1 MKATSLRA
9 DTLGF
14 ALVLGIVALLMFPAP
29 ATAGPEDL
37 RSALSDYAAGKY
49 DEALQ
54 KLRDYVASNPEDSEV
69 YDVLRDVEQRVLLRG
84 LARGGEHE
92 RLFKYLLHKSAPAER
107 ERLRDAEDIQEQVKI
122 AVEDSAWDKRRAAA
136 ATLQASGEH
145 AVQYLYPYL
154 GDANAEYVVNAILAL
169 RRLGDHAVMPLIEVM
184 SSDNARVRG
193 HAAVVLGDLKDERAL
208 PALLYAAESDSDASV
223 QEKARNAASQLGGG
237 GSAADAFVT
246 MGTRF
251 LNKDPEVLL
260 AFTDMKDVWRWEDGA
275 LQRYEIPAYL
285 YGYHVAEEYAAD
297 GLLAGNGNRAAS
309 ALLVRALLAQKVE
322 LAAAAGKG
330 GEDKSGVLKRMDQLV
345 SSQGLDAESGALRSA
360 IGDKDWEVA
369 VECCHAM
376 ARDYGGEPVAQTAI
390 VDALNAP
397 DQRVRYAAAIA
408 ALNMNPRSSFPG
420 AERVADIAAR
430 AAARSAVFQVLVV
443 DDNVDT
449 QGMMVAAL
457 NEAGFVTGS
466 DNDAHSGVNRTKG
479 NASMDVVV
487 IRANVG
493 ETAATVP
500 SQRAYTAMSAIDEIK
515 ADARTSAVRVLVLI
529 DGPNAD
535 KVQEMF
541 QTKYGDK
548 VAGYISPENFAAS
561 AFVDQVNQAAEA
573 GDLNADREAAN
584 RVAASAANA
593 LANVD
598 AYSSAF
604 PNLNTAVG
612 SLAEA
617 AVKGQD
623 ESIQLGAVKALGN
636 IAGGGADALVTA
648 LGSGSEAIQAAAAEA
663 LGRVL
668 AKVGGAAQGHIAA
681 LMNATDSD
689 SDLVR
694 TAAIGALGRNIQ
706 GMDPL
711 TRRKVFLKFRTKA
724 SALGGGGGDSGE

>member
-1 MKATSLRA
+1 MKARSLRA

-14 ALVLGIVALLMFPAP
+14 ALMLGIVALLMFPAP
-29 ATAGPEDL
+29 ATADPEDL

-49 DEALQ
+49 EEALE
-54 KLRDYVASNPEDSEV
+54 KLRAYVASNPEDNEV

-107 ERLRDAEDIQEQVKI
+107 ERLRDADDIKELVTT

-136 ATLQASGEH
+136 SALQASGEH
-145 AVQYLYPYL
+145 AVQYIYPYL
-154 GDANAEYVVNAILAL
+154 GAANADHVVNAILAL
-169 RRLGDHAVMPLIEVM
+169 RRLSDLAVMPLVEVM
-184 SSDNARVRG
+184 ASDNPRIRG

-208 PALLYAAESDSDASV
+208 PALLYAAEKDPEASV
-223 QEKARNAASQLGGG
+223 QEKARNAASKLGGG
-237 GSAADAFVT
+237 GSAADAYVT

-251 LNKDPEVLL
+251 LNKDPEVLR
-260 AFTDMKDVWRWEDGA
+260 AFTDMKDVWRWEEGA
-275 LQRYEIPAYL
+275 LQRYEVPAYL

-297 GLLAGNGNRAAS
+297 GMQADPANSGAN
-309 ALLVRALLAQKVE
+309 ALLVRSLLAQKVE
-322 LAAAAGKG
+322 VAAAATKG
-330 GEDKSGVLKRMDQLV
+330 GEEKAGVLSLFDQLV
-345 SSQGLDAESGALRSA
+345 SSQGLSAESDALRSA

-376 ARDYGGEPVAQTAI
+376 ARDYAGQPISQTAL

-397 DQRVRYAAAIA
+397 DQRVRYAASIA
-408 ALNMNPRSSFPG
+408 ALNMNPRQSFPG
-420 AERVADIAAR
+420 AERVAEIAAR
-430 AAARSAVFQVLVV
+430 AAARSAVFQVLVA
-443 DDNVDT
+443 DDHVDT

-466 DNDAHSGVNRTKG
+466 DNDAHSAVNRTKG

-487 IRANVG
+487 IRANIG

-500 SQRAYTAMSAIDEIK
+500 SNRTYTAMSAIDEIK
-515 ADARTSAVRVLVLI
+515 ADARTSAVRVLVLV

-548 VAGYISPENFAAS
+548 VAGYISPANFAAA

-573 GDLNADREAAN
+573 GDLNADRAAAN
-584 RVAASAANA
+584 RVAAAAANA
-593 LANVD
+593 LASVD
-598 AYSSAF
+598 SYSSAF

-617 AVKGQD
+617 AVKGK
-623 ESIQLGAVKALGN
+623 EEAIQLGAVKALGN

-648 LGSGSEAIQAAAAEA
+648 LGAGGEDIQAAAAEA
-663 LGRVL
+663 LGNVL
-668 AKVGGAAQGHIAA
+668 AKVGGAQQGHIEALVKATESDSERVRAAA
-681 LMNATDSD
+681 LS
-689 SDLVR
+689 
-694 TAAIGALGRNIQ
+694 ALGRVTGNI
-706 GMDPL
+706 DPSL
-711 TRRKVFLKFRTKA
+711 RRSIFLKHRAKA
-724 SALGGGGGDSGE
+724 SALGGGGDSGE